1 MSRYEEIK
9 KLLENSRT
17 MLNKDILK
25 EDYKTIRS
33 FYGLIK
39 EENEEGVIDDDRLDQ
54 KIDPLKSIESK
65 IEYETADDENDDEE
79 KQLRADKSKTFRIS
93 GGLMTIH
100 GKTNDE
106 IQLTT
111 DEKAAFQESRNEF
124 QEEVADIVDFN
135 KLNLYTNNVEW
146 SGKITELDIEFFFSI
161 GETNGVYI
169 NGTMSK
175 VDDEFLEMLN
185 KLKVYYDKFKSKWGK
200 ILSTRKKTMDQ

>member
-25 EDYKTIRS
+25 EDYNTIRS
-33 FYGLIK
+33 FYGLLK
-39 EENEEGVIDDDRLDQ
+39 EENEESVVDDRLDQ